1 MTKEYQYQF
10 NETVFREKM
19 KLLVDLNLK
28 HGKSKAGTYMTFVGL
43 CLTFGIG
50 FLFLDSSGTGLY
62 LGPLLIVVGLIY
74 LSAFIHYLV
83 KIKKFREAFDK
94 ELQGEV
100 DRLNSISGNITIMF
114 SNEDFYYSDGDHET
128 RLKWKLFKSY
138 LLFDSHLFLVLNNS
152 DLSGYTLSAFDLT
165 NSDFSEIS
173 TFIETKLEPHYLS
186 PKKEEKQDSGYEILD
201 N

>member
-1 MTKEYQYQF
+1 MTKEYKYQF
-10 NETVFREKM
+10 NESVFREKM

-28 HGKSKAGTYMTFVGL
+28 QGRSKAGSYLTFVGL

-50 FLFLDSSGTGLY
+50 FLFLDSNGTGFY
-62 LGPLLIVVGLIY
+62 LGPLLIVVGLVY

-83 KIKKFREAFDK
+83 KIKKFRVVFDH

-100 DRLNSISGNITIMF
+100 DRLNSTGGLITIAF
-114 SNEDFYYSDGDHET
+114 SDEDFYYSDGDHET

-152 DLSGYTLSAFDLT
+152 DLSGYTLSAFDLS
-165 NSDFSEIS
+165 NADFTEIC
-173 TFIETKLEPHYLS
+173 TFVDRILEPHYLS
-186 PKKEEKQDSGYEILD
+186 PKHSEKPDNNAQILD